1 MGTFMRELMEI
12 ALTHDMI
19 VMTVILVFIIL
30 GVMFLF
36 STVRRFVILGVMLLL
51 STVRR
56 IKVEPERVSLF
67 DLKSCDICYRGPYHG
82 EKLGGWKNVEGLC
95 VCSDCS
101 SDFP

>member
-1 MGTFMRELMEI
+1 MSTFIRELMEM
-12 ALTHDMI
+12 ALTHDTI
-19 VMTVILVFIIL
+19 VMTVILVFVIL

-36 STVRRFVILGVMLLL
+36 STVRR
-51 STVRR
+51 T
-56 IKVEPERVSLF
+56 KVEPERVLLF

-82 EKLGGWKNVEGLC
+82 EELGGWRYVEGLC